1 MEHKYAEVNGVK
13 LHYVCSGSGKLM
25 LFLHG
30 FPEFW
35 YEWKNQL
42 AEFGQDYFAV
52 APDMRGYNLSDKLE
66 SVTDYQVD
74 VLVDDVKALA
84 DHLGY
89 SKFTL
94 IAHDWGGAIAWVFAL
109 KYPSYLEKLIII
121 NAPHP
126 IVFQRELIENPAQ
139 QEASQYMLV
148 FRSEVAESMLSSENY
163 ALLVQNTLSEGLE
176 KGFFTEEDKQ
186 AYLAAWSQP
195 GALTGGLN
203 YYRAAEVGP
212 PSSED
217 DKSRLTA
224 FSSNFPDPIIQVPT
238 LVIWGEKDPY
248 LLLGNLEGLS
258 DYVPN
263 LTIKRIED
271 GSHWVVHEQP
281 KLVNQYIREFI

>member
-42 AEFGQDYFAV
+42 AEFGQDHFAV
-52 APDMRGYNLSDKLE
+52 APDMRGYNLSDKPE
-66 SVTDYQVD
+66 SLADYQVD

-89 SKFTL
+89 SKLTL

-109 KYPSYLEKLIII
+109 KYPNYLEKLIII

-126 IVFQRELIENPAQ
+126 IVFQRELLENPAQ

-163 ALLVQNTLSEGLE
+163 APLVQNTLSEGLE

-186 AYLAAWSQP
+186 AYLMAWSQP

-212 PSSED
+212 PTNEE

-224 FSSNFPDPIIQVPT
+224 FSANFPDPIIQVAT

-248 LLLGNLEGLS
+248 LLPGNLEGLS

>member
-42 AEFGQDYFAV
+42 AEFGQDHFAV
-52 APDMRGYNLSDKLE
+52 APDMRGYNLSDKPE
-66 SVTDYQVD
+66 SLADYQVD

-89 SKFTL
+89 SKLTL

-109 KYPSYLEKLIII
+109 KYPNYLDKLVII

-126 IVFQRELIENPAQ
+126 IVFQRELLENPAQ

-163 ALLVQNTLSEGLE
+163 APLVQNTLSEGLE

-186 AYLAAWSQP
+186 AYLTAWSQP

-212 PSSED
+212 PTNEE

-224 FSSNFPDPIIQVPT
+224 FSANFPDPIIQVPT

-248 LLLGNLEGLS
+248 LLPGNLEGLS

>member
-52 APDMRGYNLSDKLE
+52 APDMRGYNLSDKPE
-66 SVTDYQVD
+66 SLADYQVD

-109 KYPSYLEKLIII
+109 KYPNYLDKLVII

-126 IVFQRELIENPAQ
+126 IVFQRELLENPSQ

-163 ALLVQNTLSEGLE
+163 ALLVQNTLSESLE

-212 PSSED
+212 PTNEE

-224 FSSNFPDPIIQVPT
+224 FSANFPDPIIQVPT
-238 LVIWGEKDPY
+238 LVIWGAKDPY

-258 DYVPN
+258 DYVQN

>member
-52 APDMRGYNLSDKLE
+52 APDMRGYNLSDKPE
-66 SVTDYQVD
+66 SLADYQVD

>member
-42 AEFGQDYFAV
+42 AEFGQDHFAV
-52 APDMRGYNLSDKLE
+52 APDMRGYNLSDKPE
-66 SVTDYQVD
+66 SLADYQVD

-89 SKFTL
+89 SKLTL

-126 IVFQRELIENPAQ
+126 IVFQRELIENSSQ

-148 FRSEVAESMLSSENY
+148 FRSEQAESILSSENY
-163 ALLVQNTLSEGLE
+163 APLVQNTLSEGLE

-212 PSSED
+212 PTNEE

-224 FSSNFPDPIIQVPT
+224 FSANFPDPIIQVPT

>member
-13 LHYVCSGSGKLM
+13 LHYVCNGSGKLM

-42 AEFGQDYFAV
+42 AEFGQEHFAV
-52 APDMRGYNLSDKLE
+52 APDMRGYNLSDKPE
-66 SVTDYQVD
+66 SLADYQVD

-89 SKFTL
+89 SKLTL

-148 FRSEVAESMLSSENY
+148 FRSEQAESILSSENY
-163 ALLVQNTLSEGLE
+163 APLVQNTLSEGLE

-186 AYLAAWSQP
+186 AYLTAWSQK

-212 PSSED
+212 PTNEE

-224 FSSNFPDPIIQVPT
+224 FSANFPDPIIQVPT

>member
-52 APDMRGYNLSDKLE
+52 APDMRGYNLSDKPE
-66 SVTDYQVD
+66 SLADYQVD

-109 KYPSYLEKLIII
+109 KYPNYLDKLVII

-126 IVFQRELIENPAQ
+126 IVFQRELLENPLQ

-186 AYLAAWSQP
+186 AYLTAWSQP

-212 PSSED
+212 PTSED

-224 FSSNFPDPIIQVPT
+224 FSANFPDPIIQVPT

-248 LLLGNLEGLS
+248 LLLGNLEGLN

>member
-52 APDMRGYNLSDKLE
+52 APDMRGYNLSDKPE
-66 SVTDYQVD
+66 SLADYQVD

-109 KYPSYLEKLIII
+109 KYPNYLDKLVII

>member
-1 MEHKYAEVNGVK
+1 MEHKYTEVNGVK
-13 LHYVCSGSGKLM
+13 LHYVCNGSGKLM

-42 AEFGQDYFAV
+42 AEFGQDHFAV
-52 APDMRGYNLSDKLE
+52 APDMRGYNLSDKPE
-66 SVTDYQVD
+66 SLADYQVD

-89 SKFTL
+89 SKLTL

-109 KYPSYLEKLIII
+109 KYPNYLDKLVII

-139 QEASQYMLV
+139 QDASQYMLV
-148 FRSEVAESMLSSENY
+148 FRSEQAEGILSSENY
-163 ALLVQNTLSEGLE
+163 APLVQNTLSEGLE

-212 PSSED
+212 PTNEE

-224 FSSNFPDPIIQVPT
+224 FSANFPDPIIQVPT

-248 LLLGNLEGLS
+248 LLLGNLEGLR

>member
-42 AEFGQDYFAV
+42 AEFGQDHFAV
-52 APDMRGYNLSDKLE
+52 APDMRGYNLSDKPE
-66 SVTDYQVD
+66 SLADYQVD

-89 SKFTL
+89 SKLTL

-109 KYPSYLEKLIII
+109 KYPNYLDKLVVI

-126 IVFQRELIENPAQ
+126 IVFQRELLENAAQ

-186 AYLAAWSQP
+186 AYLTAWSQP

-212 PSSED
+212 PTNEE

-224 FSSNFPDPIIQVPT
+224 FSANFPDPIIQVPT

-248 LLLGNLEGLS
+248 LLPGNLEGLS

>member
-42 AEFGQDYFAV
+42 AEFGQDHFAV
-52 APDMRGYNLSDKLE
+52 APDMRGYNLSDKPE
-66 SVTDYQVD
+66 SLADYQVD

-89 SKFTL
+89 SKLTL

-109 KYPSYLEKLIII
+109 KYPNYLDKLVII

-126 IVFQRELIENPAQ
+126 IVFQRELLENPAQ

-163 ALLVQNTLSEGLE
+163 APLVQNTLSEGLE

-186 AYLAAWSQP
+186 AYLTAWSQP

-212 PSSED
+212 PTNEE

-224 FSSNFPDPIIQVPT
+224 FSANFPDPIIQVPT

-248 LLLGNLEGLS
+248 LLPGNLEGLS

-263 LTIKRIED
+263 LTVKRIED

>member
-13 LHYVCSGSGKLM
+13 LHYVCNGSGKLM

-42 AEFGQDYFAV
+42 AEFGQDHFAV
-52 APDMRGYNLSDKLE
+52 APDMRGYNLSDKPE
-66 SVTDYQVD
+66 SLADYQVD

-89 SKFTL
+89 SKLTL

-109 KYPSYLEKLIII
+109 KYPNYLDKLVII

-139 QEASQYMLV
+139 QDASQYMLV
-148 FRSEVAESMLSSENY
+148 FRSEQAEGILSSENY
-163 ALLVQNTLSEGLE
+163 APLVQSVLSAGLE

-212 PSSED
+212 PTNEE

-224 FSSNFPDPIIQVPT
+224 FSANFPDPIIQVPT

-258 DYVPN
+258 DYFPN